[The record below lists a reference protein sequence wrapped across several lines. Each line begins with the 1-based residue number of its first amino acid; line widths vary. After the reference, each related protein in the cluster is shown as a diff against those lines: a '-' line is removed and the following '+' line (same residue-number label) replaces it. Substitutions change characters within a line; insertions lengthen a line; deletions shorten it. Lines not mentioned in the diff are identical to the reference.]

1 MENLLG
7 TGHAHRKMTL
17 RVINKEKLIPNVIR
31 SEAVIRIKVMLRT
44 RPRHMEGLVMILT
57 GL

>member
-1 MENLLG
+1 MI
-7 TGHAHRKMTL
+7 L
-17 RVINKEKLIPNVIR
+17 RVVSKEKLIPNVIR
-31 SEAVIRIKVMLRT
+31 GEAVIGIEVVLRT